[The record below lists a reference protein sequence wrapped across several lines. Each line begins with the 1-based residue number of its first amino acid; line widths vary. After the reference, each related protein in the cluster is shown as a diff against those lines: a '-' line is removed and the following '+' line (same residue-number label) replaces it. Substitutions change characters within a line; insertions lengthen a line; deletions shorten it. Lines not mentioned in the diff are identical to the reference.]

1 MMPTLTTAASDPGRG
16 SARDPLLFLLLA
28 FFLLAYGE
36 STVLASLNRSAGR
49 LLCPTRRADDEN
61 GVRRWSDDD
70 GNVCRDWISGTA
82 RPEPV
87 EHVVSP
93 LMVMPMH
100 RSVACPLCPLRR
112 AGDENGKRRLIGVVI
127 ACRVI

>member
-49 LLCPTRRADDEN
+49 LLCPTRRAGDEN
-61 GVRRWSDDD
+61 GMRRWSDDD
-70 GNVCRDWISGTA
+70 GNVCRNLIFSAA

-87 EHVVSP
+87 GHVVRP
-93 LMVMPMH
+93 LWSC
-100 RSVACPLCPLRR
+100 RCFAAWR
-112 AGDENGKRRLIGVVI
+112 ARCAPFGAQVTKTERDG
-127 ACRVI
+127 